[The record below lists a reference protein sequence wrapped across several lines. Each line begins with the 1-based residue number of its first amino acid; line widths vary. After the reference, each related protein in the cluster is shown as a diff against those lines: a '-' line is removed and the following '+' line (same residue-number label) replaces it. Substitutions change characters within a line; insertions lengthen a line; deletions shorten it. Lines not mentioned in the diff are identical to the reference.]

1 MAQSSPILTILEK
14 DRQFVLELP
23 KYTVVSASAGAGKTR
38 ALKQRVVQ
46 LLLAQTIPN
55 NSLKNILAITF
66 TNNAA
71 REMKQRVLDGL
82 KSASLG
88 MPETLEEFQHL
99 LSLTPSEIQLRA
111 GTLVEEILD
120 NYSDFQIRTIDSF
133 LARVFKA
140 SALELGL
147 SPDLEIALD
156 SDAILDEAF
165 TLFARELHAGTSSAR
180 LFDQLIQLFLESRG
194 GDDRFFWNPYPELA
208 DKVKDLYKRIILT
221 SKQLR
226 LEDHSN
232 EIRELGGQLPKKVLE
247 LDRLLSH
254 PNIAKAKRFED
265 YVGYAQADDVDRL
278 IGYKF
283 PSSPMKKTES
293 DPKQFQRS
301 LLECQPLCD
310 EIAALR
316 SHMILLKARQH
327 YQPYAEAH
335 ALLAQSIEAVKRER
349 GQVDIGD
356 AVKRLAEYLKP
367 GIVTEV
373 YYSLGETLCHYLI
386 DEFQDT
392 NPIQWET
399 LEPLVGNALAT
410 TGSLFVVGDTKQ
422 SIYGFRGAD
431 WRIMRRL
438 QSEDVFPSA
447 TKDLKSL
454 DTNYRSFE
462 KILRFNRD
470 VFKTIVPQKVDADA
484 ARASGLATDEQ
495 HVRDSFVGKGYVE
508 VISVPV
514 DAVDGQSGQ
523 VPQKEKM
530 LDIVADCLSRG
541 YRRSDITIL
550 SPRNGDIIE
559 ISGWLNER
567 GISFI
572 SHSSLDVRSRAVTGE
587 FLALLRF
594 LDSPIDDLSFATFLL
609 GNVFGGLLQRDNKTI
624 SRQNLLDLLFEHR
637 LAHRREHPLYITFRQ
652 THPDVWR
659 MYFENLFNVVG
670 YLPVYDLISEV
681 FNTFNIFGL
690 LRQEEATLAK
700 ILEVVKDFEEQG
712 ENSLKGFLQFAV
724 DSSEDADWNIDIPT
738 DVDAVRV
745 MTIHKAKGLE
755 SRVVI
760 VLLYDSTPRRDS
772 LYFEEAGDEVRLVRL
787 AKDVAEEV
795 EELSGLYREKTLR
808 QTVDDLNKL
817 YVAFTRAEE
826 EMYVIS
832 VQAKRSKTPSEYLP
846 ESGYGP
852 EPKPAAHRVA
862 PEPET
867 SVELSHDLPR
877 TALLQVE
884 YAGIAVTEARRGE
897 FVHAVLEAIG
907 YAGDD
912 LGPRL
917 DRAIERALVR
927 VPYETD
933 PLQLRDLLL
942 NVIALNELSPYFLKS
957 EGRTILNE
965 QEFAGPDGALLRMDR
980 VVVDPATVTVIDYKT
995 GEEKPDYTE
1004 QVLKYMKILRSYY
1017 AGRFV
1022 RGLLVYI
1029 DQKLVRTVS

>member
-1 MAQSSPILTILEK
+1 MLTILEK
-14 DRQFVLELP
+14 DRQFASELP
-23 KYTVVSASAGAGKTR
+23 KYTVVSASAGSGKTR

-46 LLLAQTIPN
+46 LLLARSIPN

-88 MPETLEEFQHL
+88 KPETLEEFQQF
-99 LSLTPSEIQLRA
+99 LSLTPSEIQLEA
-111 GTLVEEILD
+111 GKLVEEILD

-165 TLFARELHAGTSSAR
+165 ALFARELHAGTSSAR
-180 LFDQLIQLFLESRG
+180 LFDQLIQLLLESRG
-194 GDDRFFWNPYPELA
+194 SDDRFFWNPYRELA

-221 SKQLR
+221 SKHLR
-226 LEDHSN
+226 PEDHSD
-232 EIRELGGQLPKKVLE
+232 EIRLLGEQLPKKVLE
-247 LDRLLSH
+247 LDKLLRH
-254 PNIAKAKRFED
+254 PNIAKAKRFES
-265 YVGYAQADDVDRL
+265 YVGYAKAADVDNL
-278 IGYKF
+278 IGHKF
-283 PSSPMKKTES
+283 PSPPITKKES
-293 DPKQFQRS
+293 DAKQYQRALGESQS
-301 LLECQPLCD
+301 LCE
-310 EIAALR
+310 EIESLR
-316 SHMILLKARQH
+316 TAMILLKARQH

-335 ALLAQSIEAVKRER
+335 ALLSKSIEAVKHDR

-356 AVKRLAEYLKP
+356 VVKRLAEYLKP
-367 GIVTEV
+367 GIVPEV

-410 TGSLFVVGDTKQ
+410 KGSLFVVGDTKQ

-431 WRIMRRL
+431 WRIMKRL
-438 QSEDVFPSA
+438 QLEDVFPSA
-447 TKDLKSL
+447 KKDLKIL

-462 KILRFNRD
+462 KILSFNRD
-470 VFKTIVPQKVDADA
+470 VFKTMVPQRVDAEA

-495 HVRDSFVGKGYVE
+495 HVRDSYIGKGYVE
-508 VISVPV
+508 VVSIPAEAAETQP
-514 DAVDGQSGQ
+514 DKI
-523 VPQKEKM
+523 PQKEKV
-530 LDIVADCLSRG
+530 LEIVADCLSRG

-550 SPRNGDIIE
+550 SPRNGDVIE
-559 ISGWLNER
+559 VSGWLNEQ

-587 FLALLRF
+587 LLALLRF

-609 GNVFGGLLQRDNKTI
+609 GNIFGGLLARDKKTL
-624 SRQNLLDLLFEHR
+624 SRQKLLNLLFEHR
-637 LAHRREHPLYITFRQ
+637 LSHRHEQPLYITFREAY
-652 THPDVWR
+652 PDLWR
-659 MYFENLFNVVG
+659 MYFEELFNVVG
-670 YLPVYDLISEV
+670 YLPVYDLISET
-681 FNTFNIFGL
+681 FNTFSIFTL
-690 LRQEEATLAK
+690 LPDEEATLAK
-700 ILEVVKDFEEQG
+700 ILEVVKDFEEKG
-712 ENSLKGFLQFAV
+712 ENSLKGFLQFAD

-772 LYFEEAGDEVRLVRL
+772 LYFEEAEDEVRLVRL

-795 EELSGLYREKTLR
+795 DELSVLYREKQLG

-826 EMYVIS
+826 EMYIVS
-832 VQAKRSKTPSEYLP
+832 VPAKRSKTPSEYLP

-852 EPKPAAHRVA
+852 EAKPSVQRVT

-867 SVELSHDLPR
+867 SVELCHDLPR
-877 TALLQVE
+877 TTASQIE
-884 YAGIAVTEARRGE
+884 YTGIAVAEARRGE
-897 FVHAVLEAIG
+897 FVHAVLEHVEYIEP
-907 YAGDD
+907 DIQD
-912 LGPRL
+912 RL
-917 DRAIERALVR
+917 TKAIERTLAR
-927 VPYETD
+927 VPFHAD
-933 PLQLRDLLL
+933 PAQLREVLSDVLGLE
-942 NVIALNELSPYFLKS
+942 ELRPLFLKAT
-957 EGRTILNE
+957 ERNILNE
-965 QEFAGPDGALLRMDR
+965 QEFAGSDGALVRMDR
-980 VVVDPATVTVIDYKT
+980 VVVDPGAVTVIDYKT
-995 GEEKPDYTE
+995 GEEKSEYSE

-1017 AGRFV
+1017 AGRSV
-1022 RGLLVYI
+1022 SGLLVYI
-1029 DQKLVRTVS
+1029 DQKSVRTVS

>member
-1 MAQSSPILTILEK
+1 MLTILDN
-14 DRQFVLELP
+14 DRQFARELP
-23 KYTVVSASAGAGKTR
+23 KYTVVSASAGSGKTR
-38 ALKQRVVQ
+38 ALKQRFVQ
-46 LLLAQTIPN
+46 LLISRAIPN
-55 NSLKNILAITF
+55 NSLKNVLAITF

-71 REMKQRVLDGL
+71 REMKQRVLDAL

-88 MPETLEEFQHL
+88 KRETLEELQQL
-99 LSLTPSEIQLRA
+99 LSLSSSELQIEA
-111 GTLVEEILD
+111 GRLVDEILD

-140 SALELGL
+140 SALELGQ
-147 SPDLEIALD
+147 SPDLDIVLD

-165 TLFARELHAGTSSAR
+165 GLFARELHAGTSSAR
-180 LFDQLIQLFLESRG
+180 LFDQLIQLLLETRG
-194 GDDRFFWNPYPELA
+194 SDDRFFWNPYPELA

-226 LEDHSN
+226 LEDHSD
-232 EIRELGGQLPKKVLE
+232 EIRALGGLLPKKVLE
-247 LDRLLSH
+247 LDKVLSH
-254 PNIAKAKRFED
+254 PKIAKIKRFED
-265 YVGYAQADDVDRL
+265 YVGYAKADDVDCL
-278 IGYKF
+278 ISYKF

-293 DPKQFQRS
+293 DPKQFQRALQES
-301 LLECQPLCD
+301 RPLCE

-316 SHMILLKARQH
+316 AQLILLKARQH

-335 ALLAQSIEAVKRER
+335 ALLSKSIEAVKRER

-356 AVKRLAEYLKP
+356 VVKRLAMYLKP
-367 GIVTEV
+367 GIVPEV

-410 TGSLFVVGDTKQ
+410 RGSLFVVGDTKQ

-431 WRIMRRL
+431 WRIMKRL
-438 QSEDVFPSA
+438 QVEDVFPSA

-462 KILRFNRD
+462 KILRFNGD
-470 VFKTIVPQKVDADA
+470 VFKTILPQKVDAEA

-508 VISVPV
+508 VISIPV
-514 DAVDGQSGQ
+514 DAAEGQPDRI
-523 VPQKEKM
+523 PQKEKV
-530 LDIVADCLSRG
+530 LQIVADCLSRG

-567 GISFI
+567 DISFI

-587 FLALLRF
+587 LLALLRF

-609 GNVFGGLLQRDNKTI
+609 GNIFGGLLQRDNKTI

-637 LAHRREHPLYITFRQ
+637 LGHRREHPLYITFRR
-652 THPDVWR
+652 TYPDLWR
-659 MYFENLFNVVG
+659 MYFEDLFNVVG
-670 YLPVYDLISEV
+670 YLPVYDLISEA
-681 FNTFNIFGL
+681 FSTFNIFAL

-712 ENSLKGFLQFAV
+712 ENSLKGFLQFAG

-795 EELSGLYREKTLR
+795 DELSGLYREKTLR

-852 EPKPAAHRVA
+852 EMKPAVQRVA
-862 PEPET
+862 PKPEI

-877 TALLQVE
+877 TPIRQVE
-884 YAGIAVTEARRGE
+884 YAGIAVAEARRGE
-897 FVHAVLEAIG
+897 FVHAVLEAIEYVG
-907 YAGDD
+907 PDIEARLAKAG
-912 LGPRL
+912 
-917 DRAIERALVR
+917 ERALVR
-927 VPYETD
+927 IPFETD
-933 PLQLRDLLL
+933 PMQLRDVLLS
-942 NVIALNELSPYFLKS
+942 VIALSELRPYFLKS
-957 EGRTILNE
+957 EGRDILNE
-965 QEFAGPDGALLRMDR
+965 QEFVGGDGALVRMDR
-980 VVVDPATVTVIDYKT
+980 VVVDPGAVTVIDYKT

-1017 AGRFV
+1017 AGRSIH
-1022 RGLLVYI
+1022 GLLVYV
-1029 DQKLVRTVS
+1029 DQKLVRTV

>member
-1 MAQSSPILTILEK
+1 VVQSSPTLTILEK
-14 DRQFVLELP
+14 DRQFAGELP
-23 KYTVVSASAGAGKTR
+23 KYTVVSASAGSGKTR

-46 LLLAQTIPN
+46 LLLAQSIPN

-88 MPETLEEFQHL
+88 KPETLEEFQQL
-99 LSLTPSEIQLRA
+99 LSLTPSEVQLAA
-111 GTLVEEILD
+111 GRLVEEILD

-165 TLFARELHAGTSSAR
+165 GLFARELHAGTSSAR
-180 LFDQLIQLFLESRG
+180 LFDQLIQLLFESRG
-194 GDDRFFWNPYPELA
+194 SDDRFFWNPYPELA

-226 LEDHSN
+226 LENHSD
-232 EIRELGGQLPKKVLE
+232 EIRALGQHMRKKVLE
-247 LDRLLSH
+247 LDSLLSH
-254 PNIAKAKRFED
+254 PKLVKIKRFED
-265 YVGYAQADDVDRL
+265 YVGYANADDVNSL
-278 IGYKF
+278 TGYKF
-283 PSSPMKKTES
+283 PSSPIKKTES
-293 DPKQFQRS
+293 DPKQFQRAQKES
-301 LLECQPLCD
+301 LPLCE
-310 EIAALR
+310 EISALR
-316 SHMILLKARQH
+316 AHLILLKARQH

-335 ALLAQSIEAVKRER
+335 ALLARSIEAVKRER

-356 AVKRLAEYLKP
+356 VVKRLAEYLKP
-367 GIVTEV
+367 GIVPEV
-373 YYSLGETLCHYLI
+373 YYSLGESLCHYLI

-410 TGSLFVVGDTKQ
+410 KGSLFVVGDTKQ

-431 WRIMRRL
+431 WRIMKRL

-447 TKDLKSL
+447 MKDLKTL

-462 KILRFNRD
+462 KILSFNRD
-470 VFKTIVPQKVDADA
+470 VFKTIIPRKVDPEA
-484 ARASGLATDEQ
+484 ARASGLSTDEQ
-495 HVRDSFVGKGYVE
+495 YVRDTFIGKGYVE
-508 VISVPV
+508 VISIPA
-514 DAVDGQSGQ
+514 DATEHQPDQI
-523 VPQKEKM
+523 PQKEKV
-530 LDIVADCLSRG
+530 LEIVADCLSRG

-550 SPRNGDIIE
+550 SPRNSDIIE
-559 ISGWLNER
+559 ISGWLNEQ

-587 FLALLRF
+587 LLALLRF

-609 GNVFGGLLQRDNKTI
+609 GTIFDGLLRRDNKTI
-624 SRQNLLDLLFEHR
+624 SRQNILDLLFEHR
-637 LAHRREHPLYITFRQ
+637 LTRRHKHPLYVTFRQ
-652 THPDVWR
+652 MHPDLWR
-659 MYFENLFNVVG
+659 MYVEDLFNVVG
-670 YLPVYDLISEV
+670 YLPVYDLIAET
-681 FNTFNIFGL
+681 FNTFSIFSL
-690 LRQEEATLAK
+690 LAHEEATLAK

-712 ENSLKGFLQFAV
+712 ENSLKGFLRFAG

-738 DVDAVRV
+738 DADAIRV

-755 SRVVI
+755 SKVVV
-760 VLLYDSTPRRDS
+760 VLLYDSTSRRDS
-772 LYFEEAGDEVRLVRL
+772 LYFEEGEDEVRLVRL

-795 EELSGLYREKTLR
+795 EELSVLYQEKVLR
-808 QTVDDLNKL
+808 QTIDDLNKL

-846 ESGYGP
+846 ESGY
-852 EPKPAAHRVA
+852 EPKTKPAVRRVA
-862 PEPET
+862 PEPEI
-867 SVELSHDLPR
+867 SVELCHDLPR
-877 TALLQVE
+877 TTVQQAE
-884 YAGIAVTEARRGE
+884 YTGIAVAEARRGE
-897 FVHAVLEAIG
+897 FVHAVLEAIEYVG
-907 YAGDD
+907 ADID
-912 LGPRL
+912 TRL
-917 DRAIERALVR
+917 LQAIERALVR
-927 VPYETD
+927 VPFETD
-933 PLQLRDLLL
+933 PAQLRGVLSGLLSL
-942 NVIALNELSPYFLKS
+942 DELRPYFLMN
-957 EGRTILNE
+957 EGRKVLNE
-965 QEFAGPDGALLRMDR
+965 QEFAGSDGALVRMDR
-980 VVVDPATVTVIDYKT
+980 VVADPAVVTVIDYKT
-995 GEEKPDYTE
+995 GDEKPEYTE
-1004 QVLKYMKILRSYY
+1004 QVLKYMKILRDYY
-1017 AGRFV
+1017 TGRSV

-1029 DQKLVRTVS
+1029 DQQLVRTVS

>member
-1 MAQSSPILTILEK
+1 MLTILEK
-14 DRQFVLELP
+14 DRQFAGELP
-23 KYTVVSASAGAGKTR
+23 KYTVVSASAGSGKTR
-38 ALKQRVVQ
+38 ALKQRVIQ
-46 LLLAQTIPN
+46 LLLARSIPN

-88 MPETLEEFQHL
+88 KPETLEEFRQL
-99 LSLTPSEIQLRA
+99 LSLTPSEIQLGA
-111 GTLVEEILD
+111 GRLVEEILD

-165 TLFARELHAGTSSAR
+165 GLFARELHAGTSSAR
-180 LFDQLIQLFLESRG
+180 LFDQLIQLLLESRG
-194 GDDRFFWNPYPELA
+194 GDDRFFWNPYPELS

-221 SKQLR
+221 SKHLR
-226 LEDHSN
+226 LEDHSD
-232 EIRELGGQLPKKVLE
+232 EIRVLGEQLPQKVLK
-247 LDRLLSH
+247 LDKLLSH
-254 PNIAKAKRFED
+254 LKIAKAKRFED
-265 YVGYAQADDVDRL
+265 YVGYAKAASVDSL

-293 DPKQFQRS
+293 DPKQFQRALQES
-301 LLECQPLCD
+301 QPLCE

-316 SHMILLKARQH
+316 SGLILLKARQH

-335 ALLAQSIEAVKRER
+335 ALLAKSIEAVKRER

-356 AVKRLAEYLKP
+356 VVKRLAEYLKP
-367 GIVTEV
+367 GIVPEV

-431 WRIMRRL
+431 WRIMKRL
-438 QSEDVFPSA
+438 QLENVFPSA
-447 TKDLKSL
+447 TKDLKTL
-454 DTNYRSFE
+454 DTNFRSFE
-462 KILRFNRD
+462 KILSFNRD
-470 VFKTIVPQKVDADA
+470 VFKTIIPQKVDPEA

-495 HVRDSFVGKGYVE
+495 YVRDSFVGKGYVE
-508 VISVPV
+508 LISIPA
-514 DAVDGQSGQ
+514 DAAEHQPDQI
-523 VPQKEKM
+523 PQKEKV
-530 LDIVADCLSRG
+530 LEIVADCLSRG

-550 SPRNGDIIE
+550 SPRNSDIIE
-559 ISGWLNER
+559 VSGWLNER

-587 FLALLRF
+587 LLALLRF

-609 GNVFGGLLQRDNKTI
+609 GNMFGGLLRRDNKKI
-624 SRQNLLDLLFEHR
+624 SRQDLLDLLFEHR
-637 LAHRREHPLYITFRQ
+637 LTHRHEHPLYITFRQ
-652 THPDVWR
+652 THPDLWK
-659 MYFENLFNVVG
+659 MYFEDLFNVVG
-670 YLPVYDLISEV
+670 YLPVYDLISET
-681 FNTFNIFGL
+681 FITFNIFTL
-690 LRQEEATLAK
+690 LPQEEATLAK

-712 ENSLKGFLQFAV
+712 ENSLKGFLRFAG

-760 VLLYDSTPRRDS
+760 VLLYDSTSRRDS
-772 LYFEEAGDEVRLVRL
+772 LYFEEVGDDVRLVRL
-787 AKDVAEEV
+787 AKDVADEV
-795 EELSGLYREKTLR
+795 EDLSVLYREKVLR

-826 EMYVIS
+826 EMYIIS
-832 VQAKRSKTPSEYLP
+832 VKANRSKTPSEYLP
-846 ESGYGP
+846 EIGYGP
-852 EPKPAAHRVA
+852 AAKPAVGRVA
-862 PEPET
+862 LEPEV
-867 SVELSHDLPR
+867 SVELCHDLPR
-877 TALLQVE
+877 TTTRQVE
-884 YAGIAVTEARRGE
+884 YTGIAVAEARRGE
-897 FVHAVLEAIG
+897 FVHAVLEQIE
-907 YAGDD
+907 YV
-912 LGPRL
+912 GPDIEAHL
-917 DRAIERALVR
+917 VKAIERALVR
-927 VPYETD
+927 VPFEPD
-933 PLQLRDLLL
+933 SIQLRHVLLSVLALDDLR
-942 NVIALNELSPYFLKS
+942 PYFLKS
-957 EGRTILNE
+957 EGREILNE
-965 QEFAGPDGALLRMDR
+965 QEFAGADGALVRMDR
-980 VVVDPATVTVIDYKT
+980 VVVDPGTVTVIDYKT
-995 GEEKPDYTE
+995 GEEKPEYTE

-1017 AGRFV
+1017 TGRSV

-1029 DQKLVRTVS
+1029 DQKLTRTV

>member
-1 MAQSSPILTILEK
+1 MLTILEK
-14 DRQFVLELP
+14 DRQFTSELP
-23 KYTVVSASAGAGKTR
+23 KYTVVSASAGSGKTR

-46 LLLAQTIPN
+46 LLLAQSIPN

-88 MPETLEEFQHL
+88 KPETLEEFQQL
-99 LSLTPSEIQLRA
+99 LSLTPSDIQLEA
-111 GTLVEEILD
+111 GKLVEEILD

-165 TLFARELHAGTSSAR
+165 SLFARELHAGSSSAR
-180 LFDQLIQLFLESRG
+180 LFDQLIQLLLESRG
-194 GDDRFFWNPYPELA
+194 SDDRFFWNPYPELSA
-208 DKVKDLYKRIILT
+208 KVKDLYKRIILT
-221 SKQLR
+221 SKHLR
-226 LEDHSN
+226 LEDHSK
-232 EIRELGGQLPKKVLE
+232 EIRELGEQLLRKVLE
-247 LDRLLSH
+247 LDKVLSQ
-254 PNIAKAKRFED
+254 PKIAKAKRFED
-265 YVGYAQADDVDRL
+265 YVGYAKAGDADSL

-293 DPKQFQRS
+293 DPKQFQRVAQES
-301 LLECQPLCD
+301 QPLCD
-310 EIAALR
+310 EIAGLR
-316 SHMILLKARQH
+316 TELILLKARQH

-335 ALLAQSIEAVKRER
+335 ALLSKSIEAVKREQ

-356 AVKRLAEYLKP
+356 VVKRLAEYLKP
-367 GIVTEV
+367 GIVPEV

-431 WRIMRRL
+431 WRIMKRL
-438 QSEDVFPSA
+438 QLENVFPSA
-447 TKDLKSL
+447 TKDLKAL

-462 KILRFNRD
+462 KILSFNRD
-470 VFKTIVPQKVDADA
+470 VFKTIIPQKVDPEA
-484 ARASGLATDEQ
+484 ARASGLSTDEQ
-495 HVRDSFVGKGYVE
+495 YVRDSFVGKGYVE
-508 VISVPV
+508 AISIPA
-514 DAVDGQSGQ
+514 DAAEPQPEQ
-523 VPQKEKM
+523 IPQKEK
-530 LDIVADCLSRG
+530 LLEIVADCLSRG
-541 YRRSDITIL
+541 YRQSDITIL
-550 SPRNGDIIE
+550 SPRNSDIIE
-559 ISGWLNER
+559 VSGWLNEQ

-587 FLALLRF
+587 LLALLRF

-609 GNVFGGLLQRDNKTI
+609 GNIFSGLLRRDKKNM
-624 SRQNLLDLLFEHR
+624 SRQNLLDLLFDHR
-637 LAHRREHPLYITFRQ
+637 LTHRHEHPLYITFRKA
-652 THPDVWR
+652 HPDLWR
-659 MYFENLFNVVG
+659 MYFEDLFNVVG
-670 YLPVYDLISEV
+670 YLPVYDLISET
-681 FNTFNIFGL
+681 FNAFNIFTL
-690 LRQEEATLAK
+690 LPLEEATLAK

-712 ENSLKGFLQFAV
+712 ENSLKGFLRFAG

-755 SRVVI
+755 SKVVI
-760 VLLYDSTPRRDS
+760 VLLYDSTSRRDS
-772 LYFEEAGDEVRLVRL
+772 LYFEEEGDEVRLVRL

-795 EELSGLYREKTLR
+795 GELSELYQEKTLG

-832 VQAKRSKTPSEYLP
+832 VKANRSKTPSEYLP
-846 ESGYGP
+846 ENGYGP
-852 EPKPAAHRVA
+852 AAKPAVERAV
-862 PEPET
+862 PEPEV
-867 SVELSHDLPR
+867 SVELCHDLPR
-877 TALLQVE
+877 TATRQVE
-884 YAGIAVTEARRGE
+884 YTGIAVTEARRGE
-897 FVHAVLEAIG
+897 FVHAVLEEIE
-907 YAGDD
+907 YAELDIEA
-912 LGPRL
+912 RL
-917 DRAIERALVR
+917 SKAVDRALVR
-927 VPYETD
+927 VFFQPD
-933 PLQLRDLLL
+933 PIQLRQTLL
-942 NVIALNELSPYFLKS
+942 NVLALEELRPFFLKN

-965 QEFAGPDGALLRMDR
+965 QEFAGPDGALVRMDR
-980 VVVDPATVTVIDYKT
+980 IVVDPGAVTVIDYKT
-995 GEEKPDYTE
+995 GEEKPEYTE
-1004 QVLKYMKILRSYY
+1004 QVLKYMKVLRSFY
-1017 AGRFV
+1017 AGRTV

-1029 DQKLVRTVS
+1029 DQKLVRAV